1 VSGGHLQICGMAT
14 IALVALQCE
23 TNCLYFV
30 SDVLSMALTN
40 PQDSA
45 LPVWEAVDGSP
56 ISCTEKIKVLNENFR
71 ELQQVVLDAL
81 EDGVLMGC
89 SESHLRAALHEMIDA
104 LQLNFT
110 A

>member
-1 VSGGHLQICGMAT
+1 MICGMAT
-14 IALVALQCE
+14 IALAARRCE
-23 TNCLYFV
+23 TDCLHFV
-30 SDVLSMALTN
+30 SDFLSMALTN

-89 SESHLRAALHEMIDA
+89 SEAHLRAALHEMIDGLELTFGA
-104 LQLNFT
+104 
-110 A
+110 